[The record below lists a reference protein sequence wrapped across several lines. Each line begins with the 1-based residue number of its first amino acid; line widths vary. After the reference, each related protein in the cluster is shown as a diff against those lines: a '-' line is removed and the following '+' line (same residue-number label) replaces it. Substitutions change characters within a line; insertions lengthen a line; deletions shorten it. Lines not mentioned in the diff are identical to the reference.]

1 MKRKNIGKVWQ
12 RICSLSLAIAIVI
25 VGLSLNAVDVSAGSS
40 DIIIDKSTFKEELDA
55 TVWNNPSADLI
66 VKDEKI
72 IFSKDSTSET
82 RLITANPIK
91 ASEYHNEFLNAEY
104 TLKVKTLPKGEKF
117 IVALGLTTLESYY
130 AEAGNLELVF
140 ENNGGLKAGLIAY
153 DEDGA
158 EKQLVTAK
166 GIGASFG
173 QDVNIKIS
181 VTTDMKVAIRINNTM
196 FFDKK
201 VPMDLEGRVG
211 FLQTGKC
218 EAEISDI
225 FIVSHAYDTP
235 ENINISE
242 NFEKGSFNVNAMTSE
257 MLNSCGFYP
266 SAIAVQEYNGN
277 QVLMFSNAGVGYFG
291 TVYQYSNFE
300 LTFDVPYILY
310 KNELRED
317 GTIQKPANTG
327 IVVGIADETA
337 DYKAT
342 GYSTSADAIVFNA
355 DSLYNLKGTQVPV
368 SFADKNFSNKEK
380 NEGYSIKLSVIDTV
394 VTISMKALKDAKYQE
409 IYSYKIGN
417 ATPTGYVHIWSMGQA
432 NFAIDN
438 FTIVNKDKKG
448 KTIDVDYQSGKMTGT
463 EDYVYEPAED
473 VYLEVDTQSGFNW
486 TMLIVYAAI
495 AGAVV
500 YGICLIVAKGK
511 KTPKKKEVKADE
523 V

>member
-158 EKQLVTAK
+158 EKILADAK
-166 GIGASFG
+166 SVGASLG
-173 QDVNIKIS
+173 QNINIKVS
-181 VTTDMKVAIRINNTM
+181 VTTDMKATIRVNGATI
-196 FFDKK
+196 FDEKA
-201 VPMDLEGRVG
+201 PMDLEGRVG
-211 FLQTGKC
+211 FLQTGNC
-218 EAEISDI
+218 EVEISDI
-225 FIVSHAYDTP
+225 QMVSHAYDTP
-235 ENINISE
+235 ENVNISE
-242 NFEKGSFNVNAMTSE
+242 DFEQGTINVNALTSE
-257 MLNSCGFYP
+257 MLSSCGFYP
-266 SAIAVQEYNGN
+266 SAIAVQEYNGS
-277 QVLMFSNAGVGYFG
+277 QVLMFNNAGIGYFG
-291 TVYQYSNFE
+291 TLYQYSNFE
-300 LTFDVPYILY
+300 LTFDVPYFLY
-310 KNELRED
+310 KNELREE

-327 IVVGIADETA
+327 IVVGIADEMA

-342 GYSTSADAIVFNA
+342 GYTTAADAIVFQA

-368 SFADKNFSNKEK
+368 SFSDKNFADKEK
-380 NEGYSIKLSVIDTV
+380 NEGYSVKISVIDTM
-394 VTISMKALKDAKYQE
+394 VTISMKALEGTKYQE

-417 ATPTGYVHIWSMGQA
+417 ATPPGYVHIWSMGQA

-438 FTIVNKDKKG
+438 FTIVNKDQEG
-448 KTIDVDYQSGKMTGT
+448 KTIDVDYQSGKMTGK
-463 EDYVYEPAED
+463 EDYVYELAED
-473 VYLEVDTQSGFNW
+473 VYLEADTQSGFNW
-486 TMLIVYAAI
+486 AMLMVYAAI
-495 AGAVV
+495 AGVVV
-500 YGICLIVAKGK
+500 YGICLIIAKGK
-511 KTPKKKEVKADE
+511 KTPKKKEGKADE
-523 V
+523 A